1 MRRAGCWPDVAA
13 MEKDKVLSSLQTL
26 CSRQECCSK
35 DIYAKALRRL
45 DGDAE
50 AAHSVLQALVDDG
63 YVDDRRYAAAFAR
76 EKASIT
82 GWGPVKIKF
91 ALAAK
96 GIGAGIAAE
105 GMAEIDG
112 EKSLERLSRLLD
124 AKWKTLQD
132 DPQGKLKLIRFA
144 LSRGYDYATV
154 KPLIE
159 RY

>member
-1 MRRAGCWPDVAA
+1 
-13 MEKDKVLSSLQTL
+13 METDKVLSYLQNL

-45 DGDAE
+45 EGDA
-50 AAHSVLQALVDDG
+50 AAARRTLDSLVEEG
-63 YVDDRRYAAAFAR
+63 YVDDARYAAAFAR

-82 GWGPVKIKF
+82 GWGPLKIRY

-96 GIGAGIAAE
+96 GIDSALASLGIEA
-105 GMAEIDG
+105 IDSQ
-112 EKSLERLSRLLD
+112 KSLQRLSRLLD

-144 LSRGYDYATV
+144 LSRGYDYNTI
-154 KPLIE
+154 KPLLD